1 MIRLT
6 LVALAA
12 LMLTTPAATVQP
24 TFTAQVE
31 GVRVDVMVVDGSR
44 KPFRGL
50 TPDDFEIRD
59 NGVLQKVDV
68 ISFGEVPLSVT
79 LAFDLSE
86 SVAGARLLQLQNSLR
101 GLADAL
107 EPRDES
113 AFLTFDRAVS
123 LRCPMSAN
131 AGCMRA
137 ALDAAVPDGQTAL
150 VDGAFSGIVVG
161 ESEVGR
167 SLLMVFSDGMDTASY
182 MSPTLVLDA
191 ARQSDVVAYAV
202 TTGGNKPKFIEDLA
216 DVTGGRVLEARQDA
230 DLSPTFRAVLDEF
243 RYRYLVTYTPT
254 GVARE
259 GWHRLDVRVKRP
271 GARVRARP
279 GYLGRP

>member
-1 MIRLT
+1 MIRAALI
-6 LVALAA
+6 VLAA
-12 LMLTTPAATVQP
+12 GMLATPSAVQQP
-24 TFTAQVE
+24 TFTAKVE

-50 TPDDFEIRD
+50 APDDFEIRD
-59 NGVLQKVDV
+59 NGILQKVDV

-86 SVAGARLLQLQNSLR
+86 SVAGTRLGQLQNSLR

-131 AGCMRA
+131 VSCVRT
-137 ALDAAVPDGQTAL
+137 ALDSLVPTGQTAL
-150 VDGAFSGIVVG
+150 VDGAFSGMVVG

-182 MSPTLVLDA
+182 MSPALVLDA

-202 TTGGNKPKFIEDLA
+202 TTGGIKPKFIEDLA
-216 DVTGGRVLEARQDA
+216 EITGGRVLEAKQDT

-254 GVARE
+254 GVTRE
-259 GWHRLDVRVKRP
+259 GWHRLEVRVKRP

-279 GYLGRP
+279 GYQGR

>member
-1 MIRLT
+1 MTRLILIALAMLI
-6 LVALAA
+6 LVA
-12 LMLTTPAATVQP
+12 PASTVQP
-24 TFTAQVE
+24 TFTAKVE

-50 TPDDFEIRD
+50 TPEDFEIRD
-59 NGVLQKVDV
+59 NGVPQKVDV

-86 SVAGARLLQLQNSLR
+86 SVAGARLQQLRNSLR

-131 AGCMRA
+131 VGCIRA
-137 ALDAAVPDGQTAL
+137 ALDSAIPDGQTAL

-182 MSPTLVLDA
+182 MSPRLVLDA
-191 ARQSDVVAYAV
+191 ARQSDVVVYAV
-202 TTGGNKPKFIEDLA
+202 ATGGTKPKFIEDLA
-216 DVTGGRVLEARQDA
+216 DVTGGRVLEAKQDT
-230 DLSPTFRAVLDEF
+230 DLSPIFRAVLDEF

-279 GYLGRP
+279 GYQGRP

>member
-1 MIRLT
+1 MIRA
-6 LVALAA
+6 ALAVLA
-12 LMLTTPAATVQP
+12 VTLTVAPAPQQP
-24 TFTAQVE
+24 TFTARVD
-31 GVRVDVMVVDGSR
+31 GVRVDVMVVDGTR

-59 NGVLQKVDV
+59 NGVPQKVDV

-79 LAFDLSE
+79 LAFDLSH
-86 SVAGARLLQLQNSLR
+86 SVAGERLRQLTHGLR

-107 EPRDES
+107 EARDES

-123 LRCPMSAN
+123 LRCPMSTDVACI
-131 AGCMRA
+131 GT
-137 ALDAAVPDGQTAL
+137 ALEDVIPDGQTAL

-167 SLLMVFSDGMDTASY
+167 SLLMVFSDGIDTASY
-182 MSPTLVLDA
+182 MTPALVLDA

-202 TTGGNKPKFIEDLA
+202 TTGESRPKFIDDLA
-216 DVTGGRVLEARQDA
+216 EVTGGRVLEAKTDA
-230 DLSPTFRAVLDEF
+230 DLSPAFRAVPDEF
-243 RYRYLVTYTPT
+243 HYRYLVTYTPT
-254 GVARE
+254 GVPRD
-259 GWHRLDVRVKRP
+259 GWHKLDVRVKRP

-279 GYLGRP
+279 GYQGR

>member
-1 MIRLT
+1 MIRASLG
-6 LVALAA
+6 ALAA
-12 LMLTTPAATVQP
+12 TLMLTPATRQP
-24 TFTAQVE
+24 TFSARVD

-50 TPDDFEIRD
+50 TPGDFEIRD
-59 NGVLQKVDV
+59 NGVPQKVAV

-79 LAFDLSE
+79 LAFDLSD
-86 SVAGARLLQLQNSLR
+86 SVAGERLLQLRHSLR

-107 EPRDES
+107 EARDES

-131 AGCMRA
+131 AACLRA
-137 ALDAAVPDGQTAL
+137 ALDGFAPAGQTAL

-167 SLLMVFSDGMDTASY
+167 SLLMVFSDGIDTASY
-182 MSPTLVLDA
+182 MTPALVLDA

-202 TTGGNKPKFIEDLA
+202 TTGGTRPEFIDDLA
-216 DVTGGRVLEARQDA
+216 EITGGRVLEARKDA

-254 GVARE
+254 GVPRE
-259 GWHRLDVRVKRP
+259 GWHKLDVRVKRP

-279 GYLGRP
+279 GYQGRP

>member
-1 MIRLT
+1 MIRAGF
-6 LVALAA
+6 LVLAA
-12 LMLTTPAATVQP
+12 AVLAPGLPQP
-24 TFTAQVE
+24 TFKAAVD
-31 GVRVDVMVVDGSR
+31 GVRVDVMVVDGTR

-50 TPDDFEIRD
+50 TLDDFEIRD
-59 NGVLQKVDV
+59 NGVPQKVDV

-86 SVAGARLLQLQNSLR
+86 SVAGERLIQLQRSVR
-101 GLADAL
+101 ALADAL

-113 AFLTFDRAVS
+113 AFLTFDKAVT

-131 AGCMRA
+131 VTCVRS
-137 ALDAAVPDGQTAL
+137 ALDGVTPAGQTAL

-182 MSPTLVLDA
+182 MSPALVLDA

-202 TTGGNKPKFIEDLA
+202 TTAGRRPEFIDNLA
-216 DVTGGRVLEARQDA
+216 ELTGGRVLEAKSDA
-230 DLSPTFRAVLDEF
+230 DLSATFRAVLDEF

-254 GVARE
+254 GVPRE
-259 GWHRLDVRVKRP
+259 GWHKLDVRVKRP

-279 GYLGRP
+279 GYQGR

>member
-1 MIRLT
+1 MIRAS
-6 LVALAA
+6 LVLSAMAWLAA
-12 LMLTTPAATVQP
+12 SAHEQP
-24 TFTAQVE
+24 TFSTQVD

-50 TPDDFEIRD
+50 NPDDFDIRD
-59 NGVLQKVDV
+59 NGVPQKVDV

-79 LAFDLSE
+79 LAFDLSD
-86 SVAGARLLQLQNSLR
+86 SVAGDRLAQLQRSMH

-107 EPRDES
+107 EPRDEA
-113 AFLTFDRAVS
+113 AFLTFDRAVT

-131 AGCMRA
+131 VACIRA
-137 ALDAAVPDGQTAL
+137 ALDGVKPAGQTAL
-150 VDGAFSGIVVG
+150 VDGAFAGIVVG

-182 MSPTLVLDA
+182 MPPQLVLDA
-191 ARQSDVVAYAV
+191 ARRSDVVAYSV
-202 TTGGNKPKFIEDLA
+202 TTGGTMPEFVEDLA
-216 DVTGGRVLEARQDA
+216 EVTGGRALRARKDA
-230 DLSPTFRAVLDEF
+230 DLSPAFRAVLDEF

-254 GVARE
+254 GVARD
-259 GWHRLDVRVKRP
+259 GWHKLDVRVRRS

-279 GYLGRP
+279 GYQGR

>member
-1 MIRLT
+1 MIRAS
-6 LVALAA
+6 LVALLAA
-12 LMLTTPAATVQP
+12 QLAMPEKPQP
-24 TFTAQVE
+24 TFRAGVD

-50 TPDDFEIRD
+50 TPGDFDIRD
-59 NGVLQKVDV
+59 NGVPQKVDV

-86 SVAGARLLQLQNSLR
+86 SVAGDRLTQLQRSVR

-107 EPRDES
+107 EARDES

-131 AGCMRA
+131 VGCVRS
-137 ALDAAVPDGQTAL
+137 ALDDVKPTGQTAL
-150 VDGAFSGIVVG
+150 VDGAFAGIVVG

-167 SLLMVFSDGMDTASY
+167 SLLMVFSDGIDTASY
-182 MSPTLVLDA
+182 LSPRLVLDA

-202 TTGGNKPKFIEDLA
+202 TTGGNRPEFIEDLA
-216 DVTGGRVLEARQDA
+216 EVTGGRALVAQQDA
-230 DLSPTFRAVLDEF
+230 DLTGTFRAVLDEF

-254 GVARE
+254 GVARD
-259 GWHRLDVRVKRP
+259 GWHKLDVRVKRP

-279 GYLGRP
+279 GYQGR